1 MLYTYL
7 KRILKSNPEEC
18 LRTINH
24 LTKLREQLDAEI
36 PGKTAENTLL
46 LATWNIRQFTD
57 NREKE
62 SYMYIAE
69 ILSRFDLIAVQEVKE
84 EMKGLKEVMD
94 ILGKNW
100 AYIAT
105 DVSAEEDGGNGERI
119 AFLYDTNKVSFKN
132 IAGEI
137 VLPHTEII
145 QGMQFAR
152 TPFCV
157 SFQAG
162 WFKFNLATV
171 HIYYGKKT
179 EDRKRREAEI
189 KAIGGFLSGR
199 AEKEQ
204 ASYII
209 LGDFNI
215 PSVGDRYMKALEDS
229 GFRIPQAIKKHPTN
243 FGAEVK
249 HYDQIAFNL
258 KLEENIEVFDEVKV
272 RSGAFDFTKSVYR
285 DEDYQ
290 EYLPYMMKEVSV
302 PNPDKPGK
310 KMKVKVQRTGEEA
323 QTYFHDTY
331 RIDEM
336 SDHMPLWLEL
346 KVDFSTQ
353 YIEKQKKETEKR
365 IAELAAK
372 AAAKAKAEA
381 EAAKKG

>member
-1 MLYTYL
+1 
-7 KRILKSNPEEC
+7 
-18 LRTINH
+18 
-24 LTKLREQLDAEI
+24 
-36 PGKTAENTLL
+36 
-46 LATWNIRQFTD
+46 
-57 NREKE
+57 
-62 SYMYIAE
+62 
-69 ILSRFDLIAVQEVKE
+69 
-84 EMKGLKEVMD
+84 
-94 ILGKNW
+94 
-100 AYIAT
+100 
-105 DVSAEEDGGNGERI
+105 
-119 AFLYDTNKVSFKN
+119 
-132 IAGEI
+132 
-137 VLPHTEII
+137 
-145 QGMQFAR
+145 
-152 TPFCV
+152 
-157 SFQAG
+157 
-162 WFKFNLATV
+162 
-171 HIYYGKKT
+171 
-179 EDRKRREAEI
+179 
-189 KAIGGFLSGR
+189 
-199 AEKEQ
+199 
-204 ASYII
+204 
-209 LGDFNI
+209 
-215 PSVGDRYMKALEDS
+215 MKALEDS

-346 KVDFSTQ
+346 KVDFSAQ

-365 IAELAAK
+365 IADLAAK